1 MNTKTYISQLN
12 LIKLSS
18 GEDVFEKRQ
27 MLIRRIFKNQ
37 LSYSFL
43 SSIILT
49 QRCIQLWRTHI

>member
-27 MLIRRIFKNQ
+27 MLTRRINCPIHFCPV
-37 LSYSFL
+37 SFSHSAAYSSGGPISRL
-43 SSIILT
+43 
-49 QRCIQLWRTHI
+49 